1 MHKVL
6 RRVSGKESR
15 SLWHE
20 LVQTQKEL
28 VQTQKELVQ
37 TQKELVQTQKELVQ
51 TQKELAA
58 KNDRHLRV
66 HPYIAEALNAIA
78 PPIEVL
84 RKGLRESEVP
94 NSVFTKFGSDKDSRH
109 SYGNVYQQIIKK
121 FTHPRILEIGVGSV
135 NDFPYA
141 GLKPGGALKAFREIS
156 STSTVVGIDID
167 PQAVQTIQDEG
178 FIGFT
183 VDQTSEESLKDVETK
198 LSQYGPFDLII
209 DDGFHDPHANVK
221 TLKILFNLL
230 SDEGTYVVEDVH
242 ETLIDFWKVLSLSL
256 PGKMSILDMRDIRPG
271 DQDNILILLTKQN
284 CFDFC

>member
-6 RRVSGKESR
+6 RRISGKESR
-15 SLWHE
+15 SLWH
-20 LVQTQKEL
+20 
-28 VQTQKELVQ
+28 ELVQ

-84 RKGLRESEVP
+84 RKGSRESEVP

-109 SYGNVYQQIIKK
+109 SYGSVYQEIIKK

-167 PQAVQTIQDEG
+167 PQAVQTIQNEG

-221 TLKILFNLL
+221 TLKTLFNLL

-271 DQDNILILLTKQN
+271 EQDNILILLTK
-284 CFDFC
+284 

>member
-20 LVQTQKEL
+20 LVQTQNEL
-28 VQTQKELVQ
+28 VQTQNELVQ
-37 TQKELVQTQKELVQ
+37 TQNELVQTQN
-51 TQKELAA
+51 ELAA
-58 KNDRHLRV
+58 KNDRHLRI
-66 HPYIAEALNAIA
+66 HPYIAEALNDIA

-84 RKGLRESEVP
+84 RKGSRESGVP
-94 NSVFTKFGSDKDSRH
+94 NSVFAKFGSDKDSRH
-109 SYGNVYQQIIKK
+109 SYGNVYEQIIKK
-121 FTHPRILEIGVGSV
+121 FTHSRILEIGVGSV

-156 STSTVVGIDID
+156 PTSTIVGIDID
-167 PQAVQTIQDEG
+167 PQAVQTIQNEG

-183 VDQTSEESLKDVETK
+183 ADQTSEESLKEVATK

-209 DDGFHDPHANVK
+209 DDGFHEPHANVK

-230 SDEGTYVVEDVH
+230 SDEGAYVVEDVH
-242 ETLIDFWKVLSLSL
+242 ETLIDFWKVLSLGL

-271 DQDNILILLTKQN
+271 EQDNILILFTK
-284 CFDFC
+284 

>member
-1 MHKVL
+1 MKTNLGVILNKVL
-6 RRVSGKESR
+6 RRVSGRESR

-20 LVQTQKEL
+20 LVQTQNEL
-28 VQTQKELVQ
+28 VQTQNELVQ
-37 TQKELVQTQKELVQ
+37 TQNELVQTQN
-51 TQKELAA
+51 ELAS

-84 RKGLRESEVP
+84 RKEINESEAP

-109 SYGNVYQQIIKK
+109 SYGNVYQQIVKK
-121 FTHPRILEIGVGSV
+121 FSNPRILEIGVGSV

-141 GLKPGGALKAFREIS
+141 GLKPGGALKAFKELS

-167 PQAVQTIQDEG
+167 PQAVQAIQNEG
-178 FIGFT
+178 FIGFIA
-183 VDQTSEESLKDVETK
+183 DQTSEKSLKEVETK

-271 DQDNILILLTKQN
+271 EQDNILILLKK
-284 CFDFC
+284 

>member
-1 MHKVL
+1 MKTNLGVILNKVL
-6 RRVSGKESR
+6 RRVSGRESR

-20 LVQTQKEL
+20 LVQTQNEL
-28 VQTQKELVQ
+28 VQTQNELVQ
-37 TQKELVQTQKELVQ
+37 TQNELVQTQN
-51 TQKELAA
+51 ELAS

-84 RKGLRESEVP
+84 RKEINESEAP

-121 FTHPRILEIGVGSV
+121 FSNPRILEIGVGSV

-141 GLKPGGALKAFREIS
+141 GLKPGGALKAFKEIS

-167 PQAVQTIQDEG
+167 PQAVQTIQNEG
-178 FIGFT
+178 FIGYI
-183 VDQTSEESLKDVETK
+183 VDQTSEKSLKEVETK
-198 LSQYGPFDLII
+198 LSQYSPFDLII

-242 ETLIDFWKVLSLSL
+242 ETLIDFWKVISLSL

-271 DQDNILILLTKQN
+271 EQDNILILFTK
-284 CFDFC
+284 